1 MAGYSN
7 PAYSTAQDNAEY
19 LGRDITW
26 VCSTGGDFTTDTD
39 AQLALEAIAQHGTI
53 EVVGEVTA
61 AGFVVGLSGAHAHIA
76 AGSGTVWT
84 ALEARLD
91 AIQAQ
96 TLSIKTVTGVGL
108 A

>member
-1 MAGYSN
+1 MAGYAN
-7 PAYSTAQDNAEY
+7 PAYARAQDNSEY
-19 LGRDITW
+19 LGRDIVW
-26 VCSTGGDFTTDTD
+26 LCSTGGDFTTDTD

-53 EVVGEVTA
+53 EVVGTVTA

-96 TLSIKTVTGVGL
+96 TLSVKTITGVGL